1 MKNKR
6 LRKYL
11 QQKAARK
18 TGLIPPEDRKANP
31 AKHTNQDFT
40 GYPHAPA
47 KKEIIK
53 PETPEEKK
61 TAAVNVKDA
70 EKIID
75 PKEKKKNKPTTA
87 NKINEEQ
94 SDGSANA
101 FDATERVQE

>member
-18 TGLIPPEDRKANP
+18 NELTQQEDRKKNP

-47 KKEIIK
+47 QKEIINPK
-53 PETPEEKK
+53 TKEEKK
-61 TAAVNVKDA
+61 TAAIDVKDG

-75 PKEKKKNKPTTA
+75 PKEKKKNKPSA
-87 NKINEEQ
+87 NRINEEE

-101 FDATERVQE
+101 FDATENVRE